1 MVMDLNLEIR
11 YYLTCTSTLNYRF
24 VFLYQYELLL
34 VVQNIVVV
42 ATNFFSVLHG
52 RLQYAFFDLAKNS
65 YVYDVTTKIQ
75 WWIGYANFKIGH
87 IWEMY
92 FWQVEHFYLNPMLH
106 PIFLLIFGTVIPR
119 LARFLI
125 ARICIAQFFE
135 GAKNNFHSTI
145 LYLSYTTK

>member
-42 ATNFFSVLHG
+42 ATNFFSVLHV

-65 YVYDVTTKIQ
+65 YVYDVTMKI
-75 WWIGYANFKIGH
+75 H
-87 IWEMY
+87 
-92 FWQVEHFYLNPMLH
+92 
-106 PIFLLIFGTVIPR
+106 
-119 LARFLI
+119 
-125 ARICIAQFFE
+125 
-135 GAKNNFHSTI
+135 
-145 LYLSYTTK
+145 